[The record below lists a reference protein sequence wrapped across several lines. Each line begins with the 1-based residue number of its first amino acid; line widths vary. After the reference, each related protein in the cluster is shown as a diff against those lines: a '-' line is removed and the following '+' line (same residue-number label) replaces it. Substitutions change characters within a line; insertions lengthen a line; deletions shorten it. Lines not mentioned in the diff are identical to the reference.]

1 MASRKSAAFA
11 AVEAV
16 ESSSTPDPSTAN
28 GVLPSENGHRD
39 EPGVPGADRTGDD
52 QQISQILA
60 EMAQSNSAPNSAS
73 GRSTRPSR
81 VKRHSPDEALSGP
94 PSASSVPALPN
105 ISTVASPLVAPGPL
119 PAESA
124 SQSADSRVQVARDQS
139 RGESAEQDELETTGD
154 GENGENGPG
163 TSAQGA
169 KNRGK
174 KGERR
179 ARGNGDEHKGM
190 TEAEWEAS
198 RKANHKEVERRRR
211 ETINAGLDALA
222 ALLPPTPAPPPGP
235 AGSARAAKPNK
246 SEILGQG
253 IEYIHTL
260 KRAHHEDSNR
270 WGLEKVLKDQEI
282 KRLQAE
288 VDKLKETNNALIRR
302 VEELEAGAPT
312 GGDGPAAEDDAER
325 ANKKRRLEGEAV

>member
-1 MASRKSAAFA
+1 MWLAVASS
-11 AVEAV
+11 
-16 ESSSTPDPSTAN
+16 
-28 GVLPSENGHRD
+28 
-39 EPGVPGADRTGDD
+39 
-52 QQISQILA
+52 
-60 EMAQSNSAPNSAS
+60 
-73 GRSTRPSR
+73 
-81 VKRHSPDEALSGP
+81 LSGP

-198 RKANHKEVERRRR
+198 RKANHVR
-211 ETINAGLDALA
+211 
-222 ALLPPTPAPPPGP
+222 
-235 AGSARAAKPNK
+235 S
-246 SEILGQG
+246 S
-253 IEYIHTL
+253 
-260 KRAHHEDSNR
+260 
-270 WGLEKVLKDQEI
+270 
-282 KRLQAE
+282 
-288 VDKLKETNNALIRR
+288 
-302 VEELEAGAPT
+302 
-312 GGDGPAAEDDAER
+312 DD
-325 ANKKRRLEGEAV
+325 